1 MRDIVNDNS
10 VLDKSQSDKDRKL
23 IELENKCAL
32 LASENT
38 RLN

>member
-10 VLDKSQSDKDRKL
+10 VLDKSQNDKDRKL